1 MSPPTAVQA
10 QPEHDAV
17 AAPPRTSFASRSLG
31 VHLARGAIAVAA
43 VVGAA
48 IGSSVVGAWALLL
61 VPVALVALRGCP
73 TCWIVGLLETLSNRR
88 LARECEGGRCTIR
101 RVPSPE

>member
-1 MSPPTAVQA
+1 MSPSSAVQT
-10 QPEHDAV
+10 
-17 AAPPRTSFASRSLG
+17 PPRRPVVDEPAPRSFASRSVA

-43 VVGAA
+43 FVGAA
-48 IGSSVVGAWALLL
+48 IGSTVVGAWALLL
-61 VPVALVALRGCP
+61 APVGLVALRGCP

-101 RVPSPE
+101 RAPGPE